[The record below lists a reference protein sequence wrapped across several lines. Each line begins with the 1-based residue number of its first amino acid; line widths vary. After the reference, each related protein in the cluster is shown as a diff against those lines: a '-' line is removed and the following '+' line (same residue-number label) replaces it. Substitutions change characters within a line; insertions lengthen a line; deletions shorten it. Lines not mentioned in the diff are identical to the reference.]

1 MTTLDFQKFK
11 SENHKISMIT
21 CYDATFA
28 RLVNNSDI
36 DCILI
41 GDSSAMI
48 MHGEK
53 TTIPARMEWMVEH
66 TRSVRNGAP
75 DKYILA
81 DMPFLS
87 TRKGLEH
94 AVDCAG
100 QLLVAGAN
108 SVKIE
113 GIFGQE
119 EIIRHLVLSGIPV
132 MAHLGLTP
140 QFFQA
145 FGGHKMQGKTEE
157 AAAKIIEEAKKA
169 EELGCYAVLLECIPA
184 ALAEK
189 ITESITVPTI
199 GIGAGAGCDGQVLVL
214 QDMLGMSGFKPRF
227 VRQYLNGMELITGAL
242 NAYAKDVAEG
252 SFPGKDE
259 IK

>member
-1 MTTLDFQKFK
+1 MTTLDFPKWK
-11 SENHKISMIT
+11 SENRKISMVT
-21 CYDATFA
+21 CYDSTFA
-28 RLVNNSDI
+28 RIINDSDI

-41 GDSSAMI
+41 GDSASMV

-53 TTIPARMEWMVEH
+53 TTVPAKMEWMAEH

-75 DKYILA
+75 DKYIVA
-81 DMPFLS
+81 DMPFLT
-87 TRKGLEH
+87 TRKGIEY

-100 QLLVAGAN
+100 KLLVAGAN

-119 EIIRHLVLSGIPV
+119 ETVGHIVQSGIPV

-140 QFFQA
+140 QFYNA

-157 AAAKIIEEAKKA
+157 AAEKIIEEAQLA
-169 EELGCYAVLLECIPA
+169 EKLGCYAMVLECIPA
-184 ALAEK
+184 ALAAK
-189 ITESITVPTI
+189 ITKAVSIPTI
-199 GIGAGAGCDGQVLVL
+199 GIGAGVDCDGQVLVL
-214 QDMLGMSGFKPRF
+214 QDMLGMTGFKMRF
-227 VRQYLNGMELITGAL
+227 VRQYLDGLNLIKGAL
-242 NAYAKDVAEG
+242 NAYSADVHSSA
-252 SFPGKDE
+252 FPSGDE